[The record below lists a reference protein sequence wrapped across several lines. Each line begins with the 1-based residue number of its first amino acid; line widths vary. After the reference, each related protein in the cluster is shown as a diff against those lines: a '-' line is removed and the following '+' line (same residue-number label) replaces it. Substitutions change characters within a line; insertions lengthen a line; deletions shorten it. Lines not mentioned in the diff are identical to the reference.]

1 MTVWI
6 EIPAMLAATPD
17 DGLERMKAACK
28 AHYRKFERGPENE
41 REEAR
46 KMFELI
52 KAEQRRRVL
61 APMQTRLI
69 Q

>member
-17 DGLERMKAACK
+17 NGSKRMRAACK
-28 AHYRKFERGPENE
+28 AHYRKYERGPENK
-41 REEAR
+41 REDAR

>member
-1 MTVWI
+1 MTTWI
-6 EIPAMLAATPD
+6 EIPQMLAATPD

-41 REEAR
+41 RKGAR
-46 KMFELI
+46 KMFEPI
-52 KAEQRRRVL
+52 KAEQRRRPL
-61 APMQTRLI
+61 APMQTRLV